1 MPFAGCRRPQQKVK
15 EVTHSMLARDRETL
29 PPHYLITGGK
39 PLRGEIEVSGA
50 KNAVTKMVIASLL
63 TTDL

>member
-1 MPFAGCRRPQQKVK
+1 
-15 EVTHSMLARDRETL
+15 MLARDRKTL